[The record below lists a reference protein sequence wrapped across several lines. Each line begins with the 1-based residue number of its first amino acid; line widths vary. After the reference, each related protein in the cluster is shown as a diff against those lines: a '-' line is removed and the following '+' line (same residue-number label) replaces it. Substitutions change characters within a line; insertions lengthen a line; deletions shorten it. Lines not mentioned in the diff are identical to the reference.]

1 MSDILL
7 EQLKKH
13 LEETPKEVLEQEFF
27 EIDCETNGI
36 DPKAPDARKQLKK
49 LHRRNKL
56 KYKIWPTIRN
66 TTCWMLSLYYT
77 FIAGVEFSTD
87 SHHWI
92 WVVIYLIISL
102 GWLHLFLQYKF
113 GDDYLNN

>member
-1 MSDILL
+1 MTDLL

-56 KYKIWPTIRN
+56 KYKIWPTFRN
-66 TTCWMLSLYYT
+66 TACWMFCILCAFKSGVYYT
-77 FIAGVEFSTD
+77 SCDWILFSLALIAS
-87 SHHWI
+87 I
-92 WVVIYLIISL
+92 
-102 GWLHLFLQYKF
+102 GWLNLFLRYKF
-113 GDDYLNN
+113 GDDYLNY

>member
-1 MSDILL
+1 MDIL

-13 LEETPKEVLEQEFF
+13 FEETPKEVLEQEFF

-66 TTCWMLSLYYT
+66 TACWMFCILCAFKSGIYYT
-77 FIAGVEFSTD
+77 SEDWFMFTIA
-87 SHHWI
+87 
-92 WVVIYLIISL
+92 LICSI
-102 GWLHLFLQYKF
+102 GWLNLFLRYKF
-113 GDDYLNN
+113 GDDYLNY

>member
-1 MSDILL
+1 MTDLL

-66 TTCWMLSLYYT
+66 TACWMLSLYCAFT
-77 FIAGVEFSTD
+77 AGVESTTD

-92 WVVIYLIISL
+92 LVVIYLIASL
-102 GWLHLFLQYKF
+102 GWLNLFLRYKF
-113 GDDYLNN
+113 GDDYLNY